1 MTHPTSTEEGTL
13 LTASTATTVPGMT
26 SDARALLE
34 LTTAAAG
41 REPVVLIED
50 KLVAFVTDGE
60 QEVHQVDLREF
71 EERYADRPRR
81 LAGRVT
87 LKDADSFVE
96 YCKRHRDD
104 GATTLWSSVEAGSV
118 TAVFNDHAENGGE
131 ADGGK
136 PGFGDHRGV
145 LLVQDSPDWMHWM
158 KNNGKLIPQAEFA
171 EHIEDGAA
179 SIVDPDAASMLELAQ
194 SFQANTKVDFESG
207 DRLQSGE
214 VKLTFKETT
223 TARAGETGHIDIPTM
238 IELNLQVFEGGSV
251 YALKA
256 RFMYRITNGNLTL
269 GYRLTRPDVARK
281 LAFDDISATVSEG
294 IALPIMAGVP
304 RS

>member
-1 MTHPTSTEEGTL
+1 MTHPTNTDEGTL
-13 LTASTATTVPGMT
+13 LTASTAATVPGMT
-26 SDARALLE
+26 GDARALLE

-41 REPVVLIED
+41 REPVILIED

-60 QEVHQVDLREF
+60 QQVHQVDLREF
-71 EERYADRPRR
+71 EEKYADRPRR
-81 LAGRVT
+81 VT
-87 LKDADSFVE
+87 GSVQLKDADSFVE

-104 GATTLWSSVEAGSV
+104 GATTVWSNVEQGSV
-118 TAVFNDHAENGGE
+118 TAVFNDHAE
-131 ADGGK
+131 DGDA
-136 PGFGDHRGV
+136 GFGDHRAT
-145 LLVQDSPDWMHWM
+145 LRVQDSPDWKHWLN
-158 KNNGKLIPQAEFA
+158 NNGKMLPQAEFA

-194 SFQANTKVDFESG
+194 SFQAATKVDFESG

-223 TARAGETGHIDIPTM
+223 TARAGQTGSIDIPTM
-238 IELNLQVFEGGSV
+238 IELNLQVFEGGAV
-251 YALKA
+251 YGLKA

-269 GYRLTRPDVARK
+269 GYRLIRPDVARK